1 MPADSRGWILGG
13 SMVMTMFFNI
23 AAGASALIGGYGVI
37 ALWRQK
43 NYMNGATA
51 TLLAALAFG
60 ATGAGEFIRE
70 GARKPYSIRETLY
83 SNAITPAQVASLRET
98 GVLATDPYPLRDA
111 SDYPTAQLREG
122 RLVYRNLC
130 SICHTIRGANAL
142 DALMGDW
149 AIEQKR
155 LNVAM
160 LQWTEGFM
168 PPFAGTAEELEALVQ
183 YIAWEHEH
191 RPAEWPESRDP
202 AVIEGIREAL
212 KRAGPHPA
220 PRAQEL
226 AESEEAR

>member
-1 MPADSRGWILGG
+1 
-13 SMVMTMFFNI
+13 
-23 AAGASALIGGYGVI
+23 
-37 ALWRQK
+37 
-43 NYMNGATA
+43 
-51 TLLAALAFG
+51 
-60 ATGAGEFIRE
+60 
-70 GARKPYSIRETLY
+70 
-83 SNAITPAQVASLRET
+83 
-98 GVLATDPYPLRDA
+98 
-111 SDYPTAQLREG
+111 LREG

-130 SICHTIRGANAL
+130 SVCHTIRGANAL

-191 RPAEWPESRDP
+191 RPAAWPESRDP
-202 AVIEGIREAL
+202 AVFAEIREAL

-226 AESEEAR
+226 AGSEEAR